1 VGPQGAQVLD
11 GQDWCIPE
19 GFCCSTFSADFW
31 FPVRKRVD
39 GCESLVERLLGP
51 ATTELFDISGDADE
65 KEQICPKLHLLQLS
79 HAACPGISN
88 ICSVNQKH
96 QLIQL

>member
-1 VGPQGAQVLD
+1 MGPQGAQVLD

-19 GFCCSTFSADFW
+19 GFCCSTFSEDFW

-65 KEQICPKLHLLQLS
+65 KEQICPKLHLLQLL